1 MIMQKYFKVTR
12 NEWSELILA
21 TAEDYFALNK
31 RMAIMR
37 FVTQHLILSIIFVTP
52 GWKQLLNAHF

>member
-1 MIMQKYFKVTR
+1 MALRKKLPVNTMIMQKYFKVTR

-37 FVTQHLILSIIFVTP
+37 FVT
-52 GWKQLLNAHF
+52 